1 MSVEH
6 ALSCL
11 KGGLPIARHNE
22 VRDTIAG
29 WMIEVCNNTTIEPT
43 LQLISG
49 ETLSH
54 ASAISEDGA
63 HLNIAADGFW
73 GVLMKELFSTFVC
86 SIRLLPL
93 LPPIVNMRN
102 EKYGLTNREYG
113 ELSMYRSRH

>member
-29 WMIEVCNNTTIEPT
+29 WMSEVCNNTTIEPT

-63 HLNIAADGFW
+63 CLNIAADGFW
-73 GVLMKELFSTFVC
+73 GSSYERAFFRHLCVQSAC
-86 SIRLLPL
+86 S
-93 LPPIVNMRN
+93 PIVNMRN

-113 ELSMYRSRH
+113 KLSTDRSHH

>member
-29 WMIEVCNNTTIEPT
+29 WMSEVCNNTTIEPT

-54 ASAISEDGA
+54 TSAISEDGA
-63 HLNIAADGFW
+63 RLNIAADGFW
-73 GVLMKELFSTFVC
+73 GSSYETAFFDICVFN
-86 SIRLLPL
+86 PL
-93 LPPIVNMRN
+93 APLTATYRKH
-102 EKYGLTNREYG
+102 EK
-113 ELSMYRSRH
+113 